1 MKLKIKN
8 FQLISEAELEFP
20 IGITAIIGPSNS
32 GKTSTIR
39 AIYSLLKN
47 PPEAKSFIKH
57 GKDKAEVEIETDR
70 MKVKWTR
77 TPKESTYEID
87 GVAHQKVGRTDLF
100 ELVPD
105 NDFYLDED
113 GSIVN
118 IQDEWSSLFP
128 FDRTDSQ
135 VYKLF
140 EDIFAMNENDST
152 AVMKKIKEDESETK
166 RKIADMN
173 SKLIINEDRL
183 SKINSFIN
191 SYSEKDLSAMRD
203 KLQFMLQ
210 EYQGLDNDCNNI
222 LACLRIISDISK
234 IKREEFDF
242 SIINKYTELDKD
254 VSLLEDCILIVNREV
269 LYKEFDFSIVSEY
282 TELDKDTNKLVD
294 LFKSLSIDIPEDPK
308 FDFNIIRQYQE
319 LDKDCE
325 NLISILKEVRDMS
338 EEEKEIQKN
347 LIELKE
353 QLDSMETCPLC
364 GQTIKEK
371 I

>member
-8 FQLISEAELEFP
+8 FQLIAEAELEFP
-20 IGITAIIGPSNS
+20 VGITAIIGPSNS

-77 TPKESTYEID
+77 TPKESIYEID
-87 GVAHQKVGRTDLF
+87 GIVHQKVGRTDLF

-113 GSIVN
+113 GSIIN

-152 AVMKKIKEDESETK
+152 AVMKKIKEDESEAK

-173 SKLIINEDRL
+173 NKLAINEERL

-191 SYSEKDLSAMRD
+191 SYSEEDLLTMRD

-210 EYQGLDNDCNNI
+210 EYKGLDNDCNSI
-222 LACLRIISDISK
+222 VSCLRIISDISK
-234 IKREEFDF
+234 IERKEFDF
-242 SIINKYTELDKD
+242 NIVNSYTELDKNVKVLEDCMSIVNKEILHKEFDFNIVNSYTELDKD
-254 VSLLEDCILIVNREV
+254 A
-269 LYKEFDFSIVSEY
+269 
-282 TELDKDTNKLVD
+282 NKLVD
-294 LFKSLSIDIPEDPK
+294 LNKSLSIDIPEDPK
-308 FDFNIIRQYQE
+308 FDFNIVKQYQE
-319 LDKDCE
+319 LDRDCE
-325 NLISILKEVRDMS
+325 NLISILKEVKDIS
-338 EEEKEIQKN
+338 DEEKEVKKN
-347 LIELKE
+347 LVELKE
-353 QLDSMETCPLC
+353 QLDSMDTCP
-364 GQTIKEK
+364 
-371 I
+371 

>member
-8 FQLISEAELEFP
+8 FQLIAEAELEFP
-20 IGITAIIGPSNS
+20 VGITAIIGPSNS

-77 TPKESTYEID
+77 TPKESIYEID
-87 GVAHQKVGRTDLF
+87 GIVHQKVGRTDLF

-105 NDFYLDED
+105 NDFYLDDD
-113 GSIVN
+113 GSIIN
-118 IQDEWSSLFP
+118 IPDDWSSLFP

-152 AVMKKIKEDESETK
+152 AVMKKIKEDESEAK

-173 SKLIINEDRL
+173 NKLAINEERL

-191 SYSEKDLSAMRD
+191 SYSEEDLLTMRD

-210 EYQGLDNDCNNI
+210 EYKGLDNDCNSI
-222 LACLRIISDISK
+222 VSCLRIISDISK
-234 IKREEFDF
+234 IERKEFDF
-242 SIINKYTELDKD
+242 NIVNSYTELDKD
-254 VSLLEDCILIVNREV
+254 A
-269 LYKEFDFSIVSEY
+269 
-282 TELDKDTNKLVD
+282 NKLVD
-294 LFKSLSIDIPEDPK
+294 LNKSLSIDIPEDPK
-308 FDFNIIRQYQE
+308 FDFNIVKQYQE
-319 LDKDCE
+319 LDRDCE
-325 NLISILKEVRDMS
+325 NLISILKEVKDIS
-338 EEEKEIQKN
+338 DEEKEVKKN
-347 LIELKE
+347 LVELKE
-353 QLDSMETCPLC
+353 QLDSMDTCPLC

-371 I
+371 V